1 MGFLS
6 NGIDGGSAL
15 DLTHIKGGAAI
26 FRDWNPVQQGNHF
39 RQLLDRI
46 IAAKI
51 IERMAALGADGNAKT
66 LGTHRLI
73 YELIQLTVK
82 GAESADLV
90 SILFTYLTDAL

>member
-1 MGFLS
+1 
-6 NGIDGGSAL
+6 
-15 DLTHIKGGAAI
+15 
-26 FRDWNPVQQGNHF
+26 
-39 RQLLDRI
+39 
-46 IAAKI
+46 
-51 IERMAALGADGNAKT
+51 MAALGADGNAKT